1 MLIDYLRERKIK
13 IKDIQ
18 RATDIPYTTLNDIAN
33 GRVDIMNVRLRY
45 VTDIARFL
53 GITIDGLV
61 QECAPAWK
69 DDTSDIYISDGKYYL
84 DRGEWSDSP
93 IYLCK
98 VNKQNEKWVRHMAD
112 FRKSEAKLEKEKE
125 KWKIN
130 YFT

>member
-1 MLIDYLRERKIK
+1 MLFDYLKDRKIK

-18 RATDIPYTTLNDIAN
+18 RETNIPYTTLNDIAN

-45 VTDIARFL
+45 VADIANSL
-53 GITIDGLV
+53 GMTIDDLV

-69 DDTSDIYISDGKYYL
+69 SDTSDIIINDGKYYL
-84 DRGEWSDSP
+84 KKGEWSDSP

-98 VNKQNEKWVRHMAD
+98 VNKLNEKWVKHMAD
-112 FRKSEAKLEKEKE
+112 FRKNEAMLEKEKR

-130 YFT
+130 YST